1 MPVEENAM
9 KYVVEKPKRVGVP
22 VVGEE
27 AKFPVRRVHCVGRNY
42 ASHAREMGSD
52 PDKEPPFFFSKAND
66 AESIII
72 TPKNTTLL
80 IFFLL

>member
-1 MPVEENAM
+1 M

-42 ASHAREMGSD
+42 ASHAREMGS
-52 PDKEPPFFFSKAND
+52 
-66 AESIII
+66 
-72 TPKNTTLL
+72 
-80 IFFLL
+80 